1 MKLNLGCGC
10 SKIEGFVNVDADSS
24 VQPDLV
30 HNFAEYPLPQ
40 NNESVDEVVI
50 FHTIEHIDR
59 KSHSMVFGEINRVL
73 KIGGILL
80 ISYPDA
86 EKILKFALENKYGKR
101 EYWEK
106 TIFGRGLSYWDFH
119 RCLIFT
125 NDLVSLLNEF
135 GFYQFKW
142 VSEENQEH
150 NTIIQCAKHFSIA
163 ERSELVR
170 RDIHA
175 ACR

>member
-10 SKIEGFVNVDADSS
+10 AKIEGYVNVDADPA
-24 VQPDLV
+24 VVPDLV
-30 HNFAEYPLPQ
+30 HNFAEKPLPY
-40 NNESVDEVVI
+40 ESGSVEEVTI
-50 FHTIEHIDR
+50 FHTIEHLR
-59 KSHSMVFGEINRVL
+59 RESHPMIFGEINRVL
-73 KIGGILL
+73 RKDGTLL
-80 ISYPDA
+80 VAYPDA
-86 EKILKFALENKYGKR
+86 EKILRAALDNKQGMR

-125 NDLVSLLNEF
+125 NDLVAFLNEL

-142 VSEENQEH
+142 VEEEGQDH
-150 NTIIQCAKHFSIA
+150 NTIIQCAKNFSVT

-175 ACR
+175 A